1 MIHILVIDDETAIT
15 DVLDAFLTDEGY
27 RVLTAG
33 NGREGLECLARQEID
48 LVLCDIM
55 MPVMDGRA
63 FCRAVRGDAR
73 FRHVPLVLMS
83 AMRETLVGDDC
94 TYAAFI
100 NKPFDLDR
108 VITTIQQLLS
118 PPLDAAEA

>member
-27 RVLTAG
+27 RILSAG

-63 FCRAVRGDAR
+63 FCRTVRGDAR
-73 FRHVPLVLMS
+73 FRHVPIVLMS
-83 AMRETLVGDDC
+83 AVRETLVGDDC

-100 NKPFDLDR
+100 SKPFDLDR
-108 VITTIQQLLS
+108 VLATIQQLLS

>member
-63 FCRAVRGDAR
+63 FCRAVSGDAR
-73 FRHVPLVLMS
+73 FQHVSIVLMS
-83 AMRETLVGDDC
+83 AVRETLVGDDC
-94 TYAAFI
+94 TYDAFI
-100 NKPFDLDR
+100 SKPFDLDR
-108 VITTIQQLLS
+108 VLATIQRLLS

>member
-1 MIHILVIDDETAIT
+1 MIHILVIDDETVIT

-33 NGREGLECLARQEID
+33 NGREGLECLAGQEID

-63 FCRAVRGDAR
+63 FCRAVNRDPR
-73 FRHVPLVLMS
+73 FRHVPIVLMS
-83 AMRETLVGDDC
+83 AVRETLVADDC

-100 NKPFDLDR
+100 SKPFDLDR
-108 VITTIQQLLS
+108 VLATIQQLLS